1 MTTIDLLAPGV
12 LSVLWTV
19 VALTV
24 VVALIGGVH
33 QYRVI
38 STREAYKDLVRR
50 FSGGFAV
57 RIDVDEVA
65 RNLLGFI
72 LRASMTEKSR
82 AKVELRLSMAG
93 YTGTA
98 PVIRF
103 QLIKLLG
110 LSGGL
115 VIGLFGASAGL
126 MPWGFAVVMIILMF
140 MGPDIWLSSQIA
152 NRTKRIGWQL
162 PEALDLLQLCVRA
175 GLGFTSGL
183 QEVARVQRGAVAA
196 EFSRVLQEMQFG
208 LSRIDAFTALAE
220 RTKQPDLIRFAHAMV
235 RADQAGIT
243 VSDMLQE
250 QARSMRESRQTMAR
264 EKAQQVSVKILFP
277 LLLCFLPGVF
287 IIVLGPAVLNA
298 MATFSGK

>member
-1 MTTIDLLAPGV
+1 MTAIKLLGPTWLAVLWTIVGLALV
-12 LSVLWTV
+12 LSV
-19 VALTV
+19 
-24 VVALIGGVH
+24 IGSVQ
-33 QYRVI
+33 QYREI
-38 STREAYKDLVRR
+38 STRTAYKELVRR

-57 RIDVDEVA
+57 HVGVEDVA
-65 RNLLGFI
+65 RSLLDFI
-72 LRASMTEKSR
+72 LRASMTAKTR

-93 YTGTA
+93 YTGSG
-98 PVIRF
+98 PLVRF
-103 QLIKLLG
+103 QVIKLVG
-110 LSGGL
+110 LAVGL
-115 VIGLFGASAGL
+115 VIGPFSASAGL
-126 MPWGFAVVMIILMF
+126 MPWSFAIVMVALMF
-140 MGPDIWLSSQIA
+140 LGPDIWLNRQIA
-152 NRTKRIGWQL
+152 TRTKKIGWQL

-183 QEVARVQRGAVAA
+183 QEVSRVQRGAVAA

-220 RTKQPDLIRFAHAMV
+220 RTKQADLIRFAHAMV

-250 QARSMRESRQTMAR
+250 QARAMREARQTLAR
-264 EKAQQVSVKILFP
+264 ERAQQISVKILFP

-298 MATFSGK
+298 IATFSGS